1 MALVDS
7 ARRLV
12 ANLLALA
19 QMRLELAAT
28 ELQLEVQR
36 AGRVL
41 LWAFV
46 AILCGAL
53 TVLMLAITIL
63 IVAWDEH
70 RILAAAILT
79 LVFCGLAAIATW
91 MARRQTRTHP
101 RLLSATLE
109 ELERDRAAWNGPP
122 ST

>member
-19 QMRLELAAT
+19 QVRLELAAT

-36 AGRVL
+36 AGRLL
-41 LWAFV
+41 LWAFI

-53 TVLMLAITIL
+53 AVLMLAITIL
-63 IVAWDEH
+63 VVAWDEH

-79 LVFCGLAAIATW
+79 LVFCGFAVSATW
-91 MARRQTRTHP
+91 MARRQTRTQQ
-101 RLLSATLE
+101 RLLSVTLA

-122 ST
+122 HP

>member
-7 ARRLV
+7 ARQLV

-19 QMRLELAAT
+19 QVRLELAAT

-41 LWAFV
+41 LWAFI
-46 AILCGAL
+46 AILCSAL
-53 TVLMLAITIL
+53 AVLMLAITIL
-63 IVAWDEH
+63 VLAWDEH
-70 RILAAAILT
+70 RILAATILT
-79 LVFCGLAAIATW
+79 LIFCGFAVIATW

-101 RLLSATLE
+101 HLLAATLT

-122 ST
+122 SP